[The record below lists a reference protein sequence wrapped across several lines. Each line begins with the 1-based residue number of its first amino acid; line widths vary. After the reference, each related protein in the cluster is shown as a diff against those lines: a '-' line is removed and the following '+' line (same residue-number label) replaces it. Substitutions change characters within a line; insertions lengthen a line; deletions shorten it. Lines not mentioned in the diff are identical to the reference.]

1 MQTTT
6 NIENLFRLNR
16 LPHIWCPG
24 CGNGII
30 VNAVQKAI
38 YESGLDKDKT
48 VIVSGI
54 GCSSRATGYM
64 NFDTLHTTHGRA
76 ITFATGIKLAR
87 PELNVIVLTGD
98 GDCAAI
104 GGNHLIHA
112 ARRNIDL
119 NVIMFNNSIYG
130 MTGGQFSPMTP
141 HGRLATTS
149 PYGNLERTFD
159 ICKLAECA
167 GASYVGRSTVY
178 HVQLLVN
185 LIKKAIENKGFSFV
199 EAISICPISYGR
211 RNKLGDAPKMLE
223 WLKEHAVNIKA
234 AQKMEP
240 EKLKDKFL
248 IGEMYHGEAPEYT
261 QLYDELIAKLQ
272 KGAEKDVR

>member
-1 MQTTT
+1 MQ
-6 NIENLFRLNR
+6 NSVDNLLRVNR

-30 VNAVQKAI
+30 MNAVQRAI
-38 YESGLDKDKT
+38 NEAGLDQNKT

-64 NFDTLHTTHGRA
+64 NFDTLHTAHGRA
-76 ITFATGIKLAR
+76 ITFATGVKLAR
-87 PELNVIVLTGD
+87 PELNVFVLTGD
-98 GDCAAI
+98 GDCTAI

-119 NVIMFNNSIYG
+119 NVIMFNNNIYG
-130 MTGGQFSPMTP
+130 MTGGQSSPMTP
-141 HGRLATTS
+141 HNKFATTA
-149 PYGNLERTFD
+149 PYGNLERSFD
-159 ICKLAECA
+159 ICKLTESA
-167 GASYVGRSTVY
+167 GATYVGRSTVY

-199 EAISICPISYGR
+199 EAVSICPISYGR
-211 RNKLGDAPKMLE
+211 RNKLGDAPKMMN

-234 AQKMEP
+234 LSVIEDTNLSFFMC
-240 EKLKDKFL
+240 FL
-248 IGEMYHGEAPEYT
+248 
-261 QLYDELIAKLQ
+261 
-272 KGAEKDVR
+272 